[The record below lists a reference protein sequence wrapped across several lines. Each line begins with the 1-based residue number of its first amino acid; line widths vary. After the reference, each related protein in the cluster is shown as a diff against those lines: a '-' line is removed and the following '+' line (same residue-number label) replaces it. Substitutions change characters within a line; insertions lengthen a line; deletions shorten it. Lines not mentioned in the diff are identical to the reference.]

1 MKLLFVLYLMA
12 GIVKPQDSHE
22 GRKTYRLITKNAV
35 YEHAYK
41 EEIMEYI
48 KTRTFEYNEDL
59 K

>member
-12 GIVKPQDSHE
+12 GIIKPQGKHD
-22 GRKTYRLITKNAV
+22 GRQVYMLTTKNAV